1 MSTNIKEK
9 ILSWL
14 MPLALAAVLIALAF
28 LQYRWSLEV
37 SNATTTQMQV
47 NLHNALLNFRQDLSG
62 ELARLGLEVG
72 GDPVRP
78 IEAKTLAGKLDH
90 WRRTASQ
97 PGLVM
102 DVYLWKPNQGTTSIH
117 HLSADKKFEPVAW
130 PSSFNRLREFLTL
143 GLGRPPLQARA
154 GRPAFQPG
162 PPPGQPQEFRRHPNH
177 WPLALVIDQTIPAIV
192 IPATEFGS
200 DVLIIVLDLPT
211 LEQTVFP
218 QLTSRYFGDSLTA
231 EYEVTIFAG
240 NGTALYSSSAD
251 FAQPKTADASLSLFG
266 PPGPMGGRIPSAVFP
281 PQPGAESRKS
291 PATRLAELV
300 HIEPIHYGP
309 DVPAWQIAAKH
320 RKGSVEA
327 AVADLRRRNLAVSF
341 GVLLILAT
349 SMGLII
355 FTSHRA
361 RRLAALQMDFVAGV
375 SHELR
380 TPIAAILSVG
390 QNMSDGVLRDN
401 SQVVRYGN
409 IIKNQSRQL
418 NHFVEQVLR
427 FSTLRQKAPTYKMQP
442 IQLGKVIREAIENT
456 SNVADA
462 AGFRVECVVDDS
474 VPEIVADFEIVSQCV
489 QNLITNAVKYGGD
502 DKLVGVHAYAC
513 TDSDVNEVC
522 ITVQDHG
529 RGIDKREIKQIFDP
543 FYRSPSVASTQ
554 IHGTGLGLTLAKNF
568 AEAMGGRLTVKS
580 ELGKGSAFTVHL
592 PASDGHSS
600 TDAAT
605 MNPDSSTIST

>member
-1 MSTNIKEK
+1 
-9 ILSWL
+9 
-14 MPLALAAVLIALAF
+14 MPLALAAVLVALAF

-47 NLHNALLNFRQDLSG
+47 NLHSALLNFRQDLSA

-78 IEAKTLAGKLDH
+78 IEANTLAGKLDH

-97 PGLVM
+97 PGLVT
-102 DVYLWKPNQGTTSIH
+102 DVYLWKPGDGAASIH
-117 HLSADKKFEPVAW
+117 HLSAGKKFEPVAW
-130 PSSFNRLREFLTL
+130 PSSFDRLREFLTS
-143 GLGRPPLQARA
+143 GP
-154 GRPAFQPG
+154 GRPALDVRGGRPALQLGAPQG
-162 PPPGQPQEFRRHPNH
+162 PPSGQREEFRRHPNH

-192 IPATEFGS
+192 IPAAEFGS

-218 QLTSRYFGDSLTA
+218 QLTSRYFGDAQTA
-231 EYEVTIFAG
+231 EYEVTVFAG
-240 NGTALYSSSAD
+240 NGTPLYSSGAD
-251 FAQPKTADASLSLFG
+251 FSQPKTADASLSLFG
-266 PPGPMGGRIPSAVFP
+266 PPGPMGGRIHSTVFP
-281 PQPGAESRKS
+281 PQPGAEGRKS

-300 HIEPIHYGP
+300 HIEPIHNGP
-309 DVPAWQIAAKH
+309 DVPGWQIAAKH

-355 FTSHRA
+355 FTSQRA

-390 QNMSDGVLRDN
+390 QNMSDGVLRDS

-427 FSTLRQKAPTYKMQP
+427 FSRTRQKSPTYKMQP
-442 IQLGKVIREAIENT
+442 LQIRDVIQGAIDNT
-456 SNVADA
+456 AAVVDA
-462 AGFRVECVVDDS
+462 AGFRVECVVDDL
-474 VPEIVADFEIVSQCV
+474 VPGIVADLEIVSQCL

-502 DKLVGVHAYAC
+502 DKWVGLHAYPC
-513 TDSDVNEVC
+513 SDSAVKEVC
-522 ITVQDHG
+522 ITVEDHG
-529 RGIDKREIKQIFDP
+529 RGIAKREIKQIFDP
-543 FYRSPSVASTQ
+543 FYRSPSVSSTA
-554 IHGTGLGLTLAKNF
+554 IHGTGLGLTLSRTF
-568 AEAMGGRLTVKS
+568 AEAMGGRVTVKS
-580 ELGKGSAFTVHL
+580 ELGKGSAFTIHL
-592 PASDGHSS
+592 PASDGHPD
-600 TDAAT
+600 THAAT
-605 MNPDSSTIST
+605 MNANSTTIST

>member
-1 MSTNIKEK
+1 
-9 ILSWL
+9 

-72 GDPVRP
+72 GAPARP
-78 IEAKTLAGKLDH
+78 IEANTLAGKLDH

-97 PGLVM
+97 PGLVT
-102 DVYLWKPNQGTTSIH
+102 DVYLWKPSDGESSIH

-130 PSSFNRLREFLTL
+130 PSSFDRLREFLTS
-143 GLGRPPLQARA
+143 GPGHQPLDVRG
-154 GRPAFQPG
+154 GRPALQPGPPQG
-162 PPPGQPQEFRRHPNH
+162 PPPGQPEEFRRHASH

-192 IPATEFGS
+192 IPAAEFGS

-218 QLTSRYFGDSLTA
+218 QLTSRYFGDSQTA
-231 EYEVTIFAG
+231 EYEVTVFAG
-240 NGTALYSSSAD
+240 NGTPLYSSSAD
-251 FAQPKTADASLSLFG
+251 FSQPKTADAALSLFG
-266 PPGPMGGRIPSAVFP
+266 PPGPMGGRIHSAVFP
-281 PQPGAESRKS
+281 PQPGESRKS

-300 HIEPIHYGP
+300 HIEPTHYGP
-309 DVPAWQIAAKH
+309 DVPGWQIAAKH

-401 SQVVRYGN
+401 SQVLRYGN
-409 IIKNQSRQL
+409 IIKNQARQL

-442 IQLGKVIREAIENT
+442 IQLGNVIREAIENT

-462 AGFRVECVVDDS
+462 AGFRVECALDDS
-474 VPEIVADFEIVSQCV
+474 LPEIVADFEIVSQCL

-502 DKLVGVHAYAC
+502 DKWVGIHAYAC
-513 TDSDVNEVC
+513 ADSAVKEVC
-522 ITVQDHG
+522 IAVQDHG

-554 IHGTGLGLTLAKNF
+554 IHGTGLGLTLARNF
-568 AEAMGGRLTVKS
+568 AESMGGRVTVKS
-580 ELGKGSAFTVHL
+580 ELGKGTAFTVHL
-592 PASDGHSS
+592 PASDGHST

-605 MNPDSSTIST
+605 MNANSSTTST